1 MANSKYAYVR
11 DFELPDRLLP
21 GTFIVLRIDGHSFRL
36 CPFSIHHPSSTP
48 RSSQLHRFTEE
59 HHFVKPNDH
68 RGLEL
73 MDHAAVDLMR
83 EFPDIVFGFGQSDE
97 FRHVLSDPNARQ
109 PRLHL
114 PSVFSF
120 ANPRHSTTDA
130 DQKLRRLCA
139 RILQL
144 RTL

>member
-1 MANSKYAYVR
+1 M
-11 DFELPDRLLP
+11 
-21 GTFIVLRIDGHSFRL
+21 
-36 CPFSIHHPSSTP
+36 
-48 RSSQLHRFTEE
+48 
-59 HHFVKPNDH
+59 KPNDH

-83 EFPDIVFGFGQSDE
+83 EFPDVIFGFGQSDE
-97 FRHVLSDPNARQ
+97 FRYVYLI
-109 PRLHL
+109 PRHANPAINL

-120 ANPRHSTTDA
+120 ANPRQCTTDA

-139 RILQL
+139 LISQL